1 MSLPLLILA
10 VFSIVFGYITKDIYV
25 GIASSAFIDNSIF
38 LHPMHESLIET
49 EFSVPHFYKLLPFIL
64 TILISVLSIYVTEFS
79 VSTIIRFKLTRFGY
93 NIFGFFNQRFLIEK
107 FYNKYITDFVLFIG
121 GQTTKIIDKGAVE
134 RIGAYGLEK
143 LLSNLS
149 NNISELNTGLV
160 TSYALYMLLG
170 LLFYLS
176 VLIYDIRFDILF
188 IIGLGI
194 LTVANNINF
203 NYKRFNVKT
212 LANK

>member
-64 TILISVLSIYVTEFS
+64 TILISVFSIYVTEFS

-203 NYKRFNVKT
+203 NFKRFNVKT